1 MRYDWMGKKGS
12 RAKTPR
18 RKDKNSLSQSA
29 QRTQRRVKKLKIFDR
44 KMERESL

>member
-18 RKDKNSLSQSA
+18 RKDKNSLSQST
-29 QRTQRRVKKLKIFDR
+29 QRTQRRAKKIEDF
-44 KMERESL
+44 